1 MLQEGSFPNL
11 ADSRTHVTLF
21 VGVLCK
27 AMISHAKPV
36 NFQHKGHDKSMFC
49 VSDLEA
55 GPCGLGRMICLN
67 PGCF

>member
-36 NFQHKGHDKSMFC
+36 NFQHKDMTRACFAFRIWKQDR
-49 VSDLEA
+49 VALA
-55 GPCGLGRMICLN
+55 G
-67 PGCF
+67 